1 MDIIKNVEA
10 ERALLGE
17 IILNGSDT
25 FNAVLG
31 LVSADDFF
39 DQNNKFIFN
48 ALSELSKQDNY
59 DMFDVI
65 QITDSIN
72 KTNHSVD
79 ACYIARLTEEALAK
93 VKNTVDK
100 ANIIHETA
108 QKRRLQLALDECY
121 EVLTC
126 SYQSDDSE
134 KLKGKLCAVLNSCNN
149 EDISAL
155 YEDGAQVALRLI
167 NRMKTNESA
176 IQYKTGITKL
186 DVMLDGGLRT
196 ETLNIIGARPG
207 VGKSALATG
216 IILNVLKNYK
226 DIAPSIIFSLEMGN
240 DQVMQRIFSSFS
252 GQNGSLIM
260 RNEFESYQWRNLIMN
275 MREALEPTS
284 ENKMPRLLLND
295 KASLTLTDLEMTVSE
310 VSQRFGGVGVVM
322 VDYLQL
328 MPVDTRNQT
337 RASAIG
343 EISRG
348 LKEISRKYKTPV
360 IALCQLNR
368 EIENGK
374 AVEPKASHIKD
385 SGSIEQDAD
394 VIVLITRDDG
404 KADLHVVKNRNG
416 STGKVE
422 CAFIGN
428 ACKFTDFSEEKML
441 E

>member
-93 VKNTVDK
+93 VKNTINK
-100 ANIIHETA
+100 ATIIHETA
-108 QKRRLQLALDECY
+108 QKRRLQIALNDCLELL
-121 EVLTC
+121 EGN
-126 SYQSDDSE
+126 YQSDDSE
-134 KLKGKLCAVLNSCNN
+134 KLKGKLCAVLNNCNN

-155 YEDGAQVALRLI
+155 YEDGAQVTLRLI

-226 DIAPSIIFSLEMGN
+226 DIAPSIIFSLKWEM
-240 DQVMQRIFSSFS
+240 
-252 GQNGSLIM
+252 
-260 RNEFESYQWRNLIMN
+260 
-275 MREALEPTS
+275 
-284 ENKMPRLLLND
+284 
-295 KASLTLTDLEMTVSE
+295 
-310 VSQRFGGVGVVM
+310 
-322 VDYLQL
+322 
-328 MPVDTRNQT
+328 
-337 RASAIG
+337 
-343 EISRG
+343 
-348 LKEISRKYKTPV
+348 
-360 IALCQLNR
+360 
-368 EIENGK
+368 
-374 AVEPKASHIKD
+374 IK
-385 SGSIEQDAD
+385 
-394 VIVLITRDDG
+394 
-404 KADLHVVKNRNG
+404 
-416 STGKVE
+416 
-422 CAFIGN
+422 
-428 ACKFTDFSEEKML
+428 
-441 E
+441 